1 MRADASANGQ
11 KMKILKQ
18 ATGMLAIISVL
29 LIMCPELS
37 ESVNTYDAA
46 PKIKKLGMPNLE
58 KDPGYL
64 FLMAEESESRGDTNA
79 VLDYFKKAIDLD
91 PTSEYLNIRL
101 ATALARNRKIAD
113 ALIVVRNATILSP
126 ESSEA
131 FALLGKIYTVT
142 GDSLRAIDAYSRA
155 LDLKPSDRD
164 LYVFLGSLQA
174 SHKMLKESE
183 KTFNRMI
190 DQFPD
195 EKDGYFYLG
204 KVYIEDEQYDKA
216 IEIFRSLADKRG
228 ESAAQAYQELGGIYS
243 LQKKF
248 PEAEDCFRQAL
259 MLDNYNLTARLNL
272 GQTLANQKKYSEAY
286 EVFEDLSKLAPS
298 NLGIQIKMALILA
311 EQKQFDKARE
321 LFDTILKTKPG
332 WDQVRFHLGRVLRE
346 QGKPE
351 EAEKE
356 FTQIVKGQPT
366 FVNSRIVLTLMFL
379 NMKEP
384 AKALKY
390 VNEAIDADPKDSE
403 IRHIK
408 GSILE
413 ELYRYSEAADIY
425 TEALEIDPKNVKL
438 MYSLGNAYE
447 KGGQRTRSMQTME
460 SILAEKP
467 DDPSALNFVGYT
479 LALMGRD
486 MERAENLV
494 RKALEIKPDDG
505 YIMDSLA
512 WILFKRGKI
521 DDALKYLEKAFV
533 RVKSDP
539 IISEH
544 YGDVLA
550 ARNRMEEAAEAYRKS
565 ILLNPDNLLVREK
578 LRKLED
584 IGGESTK

>member
-1 MRADASANGQ
+1 MRKSTTVIVVLFLMIICASSFPRSAE
-11 KMKILKQ
+11 
-18 ATGMLAIISVL
+18 
-29 LIMCPELS
+29 C
-37 ESVNTYDAA
+37 VNKYDAQ
-46 PKIKKLGMPNLE
+46 PKIKKLSMPNLD

-79 VLDYFKKAIDLD
+79 VLEYFRKAIDLD

-113 ALIVVRNATILSP
+113 ALIVVRNATTLNPS
-126 ESSEA
+126 SSEA

-142 GDSLRAIDAYSRA
+142 GDSLRAIDSYSRA
-155 LDLKPSDRD
+155 LDLKPTDRD

-183 KTFNRMI
+183 KTFNKMI
-190 DQFPD
+190 EQFPD

-216 IEIFRSLADKRG
+216 IEIFKNLAEKRG
-228 ESAAQAYQELGGIYS
+228 ESSAQAYLELGGIYS
-243 LQKKF
+243 IQKKF
-248 PEAEDCFRQAL
+248 SDAEECFRQAL
-259 MLDNYNLTARLNL
+259 NLDNYNLAARLNL
-272 GQTLANQKKYSEAY
+272 GQTLANQKKFAEAY
-286 EVFEDLSKLAPS
+286 EVFEELSKLAPS

-311 EQKQFDKARE
+311 EQKQFDKARD
-321 LFDTILKTKPG
+321 LFDKILQNKPG

-356 FTQIVKGQPT
+356 FTQILKGQPS

-384 AKALKY
+384 AKSLKY
-390 VNEAIDADPKDSE
+390 INEAIDAEPKDSE
-403 IRHIK
+403 ILHIK
-408 GSILE
+408 GSIME
-413 ELYRYSEAADIY
+413 ELYRYTEAAEIY
-425 TEALEIDPKNVKL
+425 IKALELDPKNVKL
-438 MYSLGNAYE
+438 VYSLGNAYE
-447 KGGQRTRSMQTME
+447 KGGQRTKSMETME
-460 SILAEKP
+460 TILFEKP

-479 LALMGRD
+479 LSLMDRD
-486 MERAENLV
+486 LERAENLV

-512 WILFKRGKI
+512 WVLFKRGKS
-521 DDALKYLEKAFV
+521 DDALKFLEKAFV

-544 YGDVLA
+544 LGDVLTSKDRFQDA
-550 ARNRMEEAAEAYRKS
+550 IEAYKKS
-565 ILLNPDNLLVREK
+565 ISLNPDNLLVQEK
-578 LRKLED
+578 LKKLENRTD
-584 IGGESTK
+584 SSSN

>member
-1 MRADASANGQ
+1 MRTLRPFAT
-11 KMKILKQ
+11 IL
-18 ATGMLAIISVL
+18 SVMAL
-29 LIMCPELS
+29 YAMAFPPLS
-37 ESVNTYDAA
+37 ECVNKYDAQ
-46 PKIKKLGMPNLE
+46 PKIKKLNMPNLD

-79 VLDYFKKAIDLD
+79 VLDYFKRAIDLD

-113 ALIVVRNATILSP
+113 ALIVVRNATTLNP
-126 ESSEA
+126 DSSEA

-142 GDSLRAIDAYSRA
+142 GDSLRAIDAYSKA
-155 LDLKPSDRD
+155 LDLKPGDRD

-183 KTFNRMI
+183 KTFNKMI
-190 DQFPD
+190 EQFPD

-216 IEIFRSLADKRG
+216 IEIFKSLAEKRG
-228 ESAAQAYQELGGIYS
+228 ESAAQAYLELGGIYS
-243 LQKKF
+243 LQKRYS
-248 PEAEDCFRQAL
+248 EAEECFRQAL
-259 MLDNYNLTARLNL
+259 NLDNYNLAARLNL
-272 GQTLANQKKYSEAY
+272 GQVLANQKKFSEAY
-286 EVFEDLSKLAPS
+286 DVFDELSKLAPS

-311 EQKQFDKARE
+311 EQKQFDKARDM
-321 LFDTILKTKPG
+321 FDKILQNKPG

-356 FTQIVKGQPT
+356 FTQILKGQPS

-390 VNEAIDADPKDSE
+390 INEAIDADPRDPE
-403 IRHIK
+403 TLHIK
-408 GSILE
+408 GSIME
-413 ELYRYSEAADIY
+413 ELYRYTEAGEIY
-425 TEALEIDPKNVKL
+425 VKALEIDPRNVKL
-438 MYSLGNAYE
+438 MYSLGNAFE
-447 KGGQRTRSMQTME
+447 KSGQRTKSMLTME

-479 LALMGRD
+479 LSLMDRD
-486 MERAENLV
+486 LERAENLV

-512 WILFKRGKI
+512 WVLFRRGKI
-521 DDALKYLEKAFV
+521 DDALKFLEKAFI

-544 YGDVLA
+544 LGDVLTSKS
-550 ARNRMEEAAEAYRKS
+550 RYQEAIEAYKKS
-565 ILLNPDNLLVREK
+565 LSLNPDNLLVQEK
-578 LRKLED
+578 LKKLESAT
-584 IGGESTK
+584 GSSSN

>member
-1 MRADASANGQ
+1 MNLSRIAG
-11 KMKILKQ
+11 
-18 ATGMLAIISVL
+18 GMLSIISILFMVF
-29 LIMCPELS
+29 PHVS
-37 ESVNTYDAA
+37 DAVNKYDA
-46 PKIKKLGMPNLE
+46 PPIIKKMNMPNLE

-79 VLDYFKKAIDLD
+79 VLDFFKRAIDLD

-101 ATALARNRKIAD
+101 ATVLARNRKIAD
-113 ALIVVRNATILSP
+113 ALIVVRNATTLSP
-126 ESSEA
+126 DSSEA

-142 GDSLRAIDAYSRA
+142 GDSGRAIDAYSKA
-155 LDLKPSDRD
+155 LELKPGDRD

-174 SHKMLKESE
+174 AHKMLKESE
-183 KTFNRMI
+183 KTFNKMI
-190 DQFPD
+190 EQFPD

-216 IEIFRSLADKRG
+216 IDIFRNLAEKRG
-228 ESAAQAYQELGGIYS
+228 ESAAQAYLELGGIYL

-248 PEAEDCFRQAL
+248 TDAEECFRQAL
-259 MLDNYNLTARLNL
+259 SLDSYNLSARLNL
-272 GQTLANQKKYSEAY
+272 GQTLANQKKFAEAY
-286 EVFEDLSKLAPS
+286 EVFEELSRLAPS

-321 LFDTILKTKPG
+321 LFDKILQSKPG

-356 FTQIVKGQPT
+356 FTQILKGQT
-366 FVNSRIVLTLMFL
+366 SFVNSRIVLTLMFL

-384 AKALKY
+384 SKALKY
-390 VNEAIDADPKDSE
+390 VNEAIDSDPKDAE
-403 IRHIK
+403 ILHIK

-413 ELYRYSEAADIY
+413 ELYRYSEAAEIY
-425 TEALEIDPKNVKL
+425 LKALEIDPKNVKL

-447 KGGQRTRSMQTME
+447 KGGQRSRSMQTME
-460 SILAEKP
+460 AILAQKP

-479 LALMGRD
+479 LALMDRD
-486 MERAENLV
+486 MDRAENLV
-494 RKALEIKPDDG
+494 RKSLEIKPDDG

-512 WILFKRGKI
+512 WILFKRGRV
-521 DDALKYLEKAFV
+521 DDALKLLEKAFV
-533 RVKSDP
+533 RVKGDP

-544 YGDVLA
+544 LGDVLA
-550 ARNRMEEAAEAYRKS
+550 AKNKNDEAIEAYKRS
-565 ILLNPDNLLVREK
+565 LTLNPDNLLVKEK
-578 LRKLED
+578 LRHLENTV
-584 IGGESTK
+584 SVPTK